1 MLTKKTYF
9 YSGNI
14 RLFSRM
20 LFLWVFVYSIPVV
33 AQALIISSENITQ
46 SKEDLISIPDSVTDS
61 SDYEKEKSEEHQIQN
76 ISNSRIYIIGETSL
90 IGADEI
96 FNSDITHIDPPSS
109 SERPT
114 VTIARKQENQ
124 KKKIPPA
131 IFQQPKGNLFT
142 LRSPVQNESPFEIIA
157 KTAKVS
163 LATQHNKV
171 TACFPG
177 CISFFKMI
185 FKRPISLFYNNEY
198 SFAEKF
204 FISGRAPP
212 FLV

>member
-1 MLTKKTYF
+1 MLAKKTYF

-20 LFLWVFVYSIPVV
+20 LFLWGFVYSIPVV
-33 AQALIISSENITQ
+33 AQALIIGSENITQ
-46 SKEDLISIPDSVTDS
+46 SKEDLIFITDS
-61 SDYEKEKSEEHQIQN
+61 ATDSIDYEKKKLEEHQIQN

-90 IGADEI
+90 IGVDEI

-131 IFQQPKGNLFT
+131 ISQQPRGNLFT
-142 LRSPVQNESPFEIIA
+142 LRSPGQNESPFEIIA

-163 LATQHNKV
+163 LTTQHNKG